1 MQELRKAGTD
11 ETDTSLDPET
21 YCERGLENYESKELR
36 NGIDATRRLQ
46 KLLVMNEQTRQSIL
60 GMKDDEQIRL
70 MATGLSE
77 RSNIKA
83 QLRAALDQYE
93 VETTVPSGT
102 SPLEALLT
110 EQKKKMM
117 KEVIGELHKEQQE
130 DLGMRQNQ
138 HQQQAFQSTRHHNL
152 PGPHGNSQGMVPT
165 VDFGGQTR
173 EEQVPMGFNHATNTN
188 SSLPPASTGFQDT
201 SYLNNRLWNMS
212 MDDCQQSRFN
222 TLISQQNPYNFS
234 TDPTAAGVAPAI
246 SAPSPFVAI
255 QQQQQGRQ
263 QNEMQGGLAGS
274 PFGFAP
280 NHHATGA
287 KSGSTVSKFSHRA
300 GSAA

>member
-1 MQELRKAGTD
+1 MQELRKAGAD
-11 ETDTSLDPET
+11 ETHTSLDPET

-93 VETTVPSGT
+93 VETTVTSGT
-102 SPLEALLT
+102 SPLEALLK

-117 KEVIGELHKEQQE
+117 KEVIEELHKEQQE

-138 HQQQAFQSTRHHNL
+138 HLQHAFQSTRHHHL
-152 PGPHGNSQGMVPT
+152 LGPHSNSQGMVPI
-165 VDFGGQTR
+165 VDFGGQSR
-173 EEQVPMGFNHATNTN
+173 EEQAPMAFSHVTNTN
-188 SSLPPASTGFQDT
+188 SSLPPASTDSQDT
-201 SYLNNRLWNMS
+201 SNLNNRLWNMT
-212 MDDCQQSRFN
+212 MEDCQQSRFN
-222 TLISQQNPYNFS
+222 TLISQQNHCNFS
-234 TDPTAAGVAPAI
+234 TDYTVAGEAPAV
-246 SAPSPFVAI
+246 SAPLPFVAI
-255 QQQQQGRQ
+255 QQQGRQ
-263 QNEMQGGLAGS
+263 QNQVQGEMSGS
-274 PFGFAP
+274 RFGFSP
-280 NHHATGA
+280 NHHATGVM
-287 KSGSTVSKFSHRA
+287 SGSTVSKFSHRA